1 MATAVVCSRYVLKL
15 LHISSVL
22 GSYPRISIQI
32 ALLWMRN
39 LIYLWCLHCAKA
51 CGNTQTFALI
61 SVSRCGYWQSVAD
74 ASSMQ
79 NFYIVPKRAWHFLG
93 KILSVLFRFHLTHL
107 LFILHMPLNFELI
120 WQNCYSYLKDK
131 SNHKI
136 MKDFVIENELWSERL
151 SV

>member
-1 MATAVVCSRYVLKL
+1 MAAAVVCSRYVLKW

-22 GSYPRISIQI
+22 GRYPRISIQI

-39 LIYLWCLHCAKA
+39 LIYLWCLRCAEA

-61 SVSRCGYWQSVAD
+61 SVSRWGYWQSVAD

-93 KILSVLFRFHLTHL
+93 KILSVLSRFHLIHL
-107 LFILHMPLNFELI
+107 LFILHMPFWVDLTELLFI
-120 WQNCYSYLKDK
+120 
-131 SNHKI
+131 
-136 MKDFVIENELWSERL
+136 SERQIQP
-151 SV
+151 